1 MLDLRAWRRYPAT
14 VSYVLAILSVGAAL
28 LIGRVLDHYFST
40 APASLFISA
49 ITLTAWLGGLGP
61 GLLATTLSLF
71 AFKYYS
77 VPPLHSLALETADA
91 PRLVVFLLTSIFVA
105 SLSAGQRKAT
115 AELRES
121 ERRFRDYA
129 ETASD
134 WLWETG
140 PDHSFTWLSEGVI
153 GLGITSSRI
162 GAKRWTFATDVAE
175 ETEKW
180 GAHVAMLEAREPF
193 RNFVYRTA
201 TADGSVVY
209 VSTTGRPRFDAR
221 DRFLGY
227 RGVATDVTAAVRA
240 EQTEKALHQA
250 QAELARVARVTTL
263 GELAASI
270 AHEINQ
276 PLAAIDADANACLH
290 WLAADKPDLARIQD
304 ALAAIAKDAHRAGE
318 VMVRIRRLLSRSSV
332 THAPCE
338 LTALIRDVLALVGPE
353 IERHGILLET
363 SLAPSLPEV
372 MGDRIQLQQV
382 LLNLL
387 LNAAEAVRDV
397 PPERRR
403 LCVRSILERREDGPW
418 AVVAVEDAGVGF
430 GEGAAPQLFEPFY
443 TTKPDS
449 LGMGLSIS
457 RSIVESH
464 RGRLWFTANPH
475 HGVTFHLALPLK
487 R

>member
-209 VSTTGRPRFDAR
+209 VSTTGRPRSGPRSAR
-221 DRFLGY
+221 RST
-227 RGVATDVTAAVRA
+227 RSVRDSCWS
-240 EQTEKALHQA
+240 TVSPFHHS
-250 QAELARVARVTTL
+250 T
-263 GELAASI
+263 
-270 AHEINQ
+270 N
-276 PLAAIDADANACLH
+276 
-290 WLAADKPDLARIQD
+290 
-304 ALAAIAKDAHRAGE
+304 
-318 VMVRIRRLLSRSSV
+318 SSV
-332 THAPCE
+332 TSTSH
-338 LTALIRDVLALVGPE
+338 TV
-353 IERHGILLET
+353 IL
-363 SLAPSLPEV
+363 
-372 MGDRIQLQQV
+372 
-382 LLNLL
+382 
-387 LNAAEAVRDV
+387 
-397 PPERRR
+397 
-403 LCVRSILERREDGPW
+403 
-418 AVVAVEDAGVGF
+418 
-430 GEGAAPQLFEPFY
+430 
-443 TTKPDS
+443 
-449 LGMGLSIS
+449 
-457 RSIVESH
+457 
-464 RGRLWFTANPH
+464 
-475 HGVTFHLALPLK
+475 
-487 R
+487 

>member
-193 RNFVYRTA
+193 RNFVWIRGLRLDDRPA
-201 TADGSVVY
+201 QVRRARSLPRLPRRRDRRHRGSPRGANGEGAPPGA
-209 VSTTGRPRFDAR
+209 SRARARGQGDHAGRACRFHRPRDQPTAGGHRCRRQRLPALAGGRQAR
-221 DRFLGY
+221 SRQNPGCARRHRKGRAS
-227 RGVATDVTAAVRA
+227 RGRG
-240 EQTEKALHQA
+240 H
-250 QAELARVARVTTL
+250 
-263 GELAASI
+263 GPHS
-270 AHEINQ
+270 
-276 PLAAIDADANACLH
+276 PLA
-290 WLAADKPDLARIQD
+290 
-304 ALAAIAKDAHRAGE
+304 
-318 VMVRIRRLLSRSSV
+318 V
-332 THAPCE
+332 
-338 LTALIRDVLALVGPE
+338 ALVGHP
-353 IERHGILLET
+353 R
-363 SLAPSLPEV
+363 
-372 MGDRIQLQQV
+372 
-382 LLNLL
+382 
-387 LNAAEAVRDV
+387 AV
-397 PPERRR
+397 
-403 LCVRSILERREDGPW
+403 
-418 AVVAVEDAGVGF
+418 
-430 GEGAAPQLFEPFY
+430 
-443 TTKPDS
+443 
-449 LGMGLSIS
+449 
-457 RSIVESH
+457 
-464 RGRLWFTANPH
+464 
-475 HGVTFHLALPLK
+475 
-487 R
+487 

>member
-1 MLDLRAWRRYPAT
+1 
-14 VSYVLAILSVGAAL
+14 
-28 LIGRVLDHYFST
+28 
-40 APASLFISA
+40 
-49 ITLTAWLGGLGP
+49 
-61 GLLATTLSLF
+61 
-71 AFKYYS
+71 
-77 VPPLHSLALETADA
+77 
-91 PRLVVFLLTSIFVA
+91 
-105 SLSAGQRKAT
+105 
-115 AELRES
+115 
-121 ERRFRDYA
+121 
-129 ETASD
+129 
-134 WLWETG
+134 
-140 PDHSFTWLSEGVI
+140 
-153 GLGITSSRI
+153 
-162 GAKRWTFATDVAE
+162 
-175 ETEKW
+175 
-180 GAHVAMLEAREPF
+180 MLEAREPF